1 MNRNFL
7 IGCGCLAAIVV
18 AAVVFVLF
26 GARSVLKSGTS
37 WVSTQMADAGRR
49 AAIESAWREPGP
61 RPDASWFPGTVGKW
75 TLSTS
80 EGFIS
85 LPELQ
90 LDRPG
95 WRGKYRGEK
104 QDVDVTIVPVSDLE
118 VDGVLDRAKDAL
130 ERGGGSKT
138 STRVGHRLYVGLNG
152 IEHTRMWWL
161 KDWLFIFHTSGP
173 EDPDAFADAYLSA
186 MTPNELEKK

>member
-18 AAVVFVLF
+18 AGLVFVLF
-26 GARSVLKSGTS
+26 GARSFWKSQSNWG
-37 WVSTQMADAGRR
+37 STQMADAGRR
-49 AAIESAWREPGP
+49 AAIESVWREPGP
-61 RPDASWFPGTVGKW
+61 RPDATWFPGTVGKW

-80 EGFIS
+80 EGFMS
-85 LPELQ
+85 LPEFQ

-104 QDVDVTIVPVSDLE
+104 QDVQVTIVPVSAE
-118 VDGVLDRAKDAL
+118 EMDGMFDRAKDAL
-130 ERGGGSKT
+130 EKGSGSRT
-138 STRVGHRLYVGLNG
+138 STRMGHRLYVGLNG
-152 IEHTRMWWL
+152 SEHTRLWWL

-186 MTPNELEKK
+186 MVPAELEKK